1 MSSVDLDYVE
11 PEIVTNFQPQFDDG
25 FDWNEKWL
33 IPYNLIKPE
42 KTKTKA
48 NIPGLIKKITLPKKV

>member
-33 IPYNLIKPE
+33 MPYNLIKPE
-42 KTKTKA
+42 KNKTKP
-48 NIPGLIKKITLPKKV
+48 NIPGMIKKR